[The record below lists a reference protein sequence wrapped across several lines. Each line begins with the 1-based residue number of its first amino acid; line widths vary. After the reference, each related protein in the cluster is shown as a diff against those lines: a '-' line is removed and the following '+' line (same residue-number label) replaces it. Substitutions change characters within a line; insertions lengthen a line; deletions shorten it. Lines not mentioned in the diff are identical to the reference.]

1 MPMVGFGTLPRLLIA
16 FDGKMM
22 GTSQHADA
30 LAKLI
35 GPNGG
40 SLDEYIPLPVDST
53 QLTVDAVSGV
63 TADLEEVVVF
73 RYSMSLSRLALYDG
87 PVTFRRFRTTP
98 AGPELLSREE
108 RSVDEMAELRCSGRV
123 RAQTRLADEY
133 GEDWHREVKR
143 MINVEQRCPGP
154 HGQSPRA
161 PGALRCPAGGDSFLS
176 ASEQR

>member
-22 GTSQHADA
+22 GTSEHADA

-40 SLDEYIPLPVDST
+40 SLDEYIPPPVDST

-63 TADLEEVVVF
+63 TADLEEVVVL

-98 AGPELLSREE
+98 AGPELLRESGWETPRESPPAHFCPPHWALSGGQADSR
-108 RSVDEMAELRCSGRV
+108 
-123 RAQTRLADEY
+123 
-133 GEDWHREVKR
+133 
-143 MINVEQRCPGP
+143 PG
-154 HGQSPRA
+154 
-161 PGALRCPAGGDSFLS
+161 
-176 ASEQR
+176 